1 MVNQQQDPKN
11 KMTNPVPHHTESE
24 IECGLSGTANTSGRK
39 TNRKTLSIFSHAALT
54 EPANRPTYSREDFDQ
69 DIQEG
74 HLYQDILAN
83 THISSE

>member
-1 MVNQQQDPKN
+1 METKSEVN
-11 KMTNPVPHHTESE
+11 
-24 IECGLSGTANTSGRK
+24 RK
-39 TNRKTLSIFSHAALT
+39 TNRKTLSILSHAALT